1 MCYRREVSSA
11 DRTSRERTALEVRWN
26 QRSFRRN
33 ILILVAAFLAY
44 IASAAF
50 ASGTSRLIG
59 VAGAIVFGVMVLFVG
74 SAGARRIRRRP
85 VAATL
90 NEFGVTFDRHD
101 SAAWEIFREVR
112 LGRVKPRLL
121 FVLRPLHYIAF
132 VPHRDADLPR
142 AAPRE
147 RLAIRMYGTN
157 LLLMTQAVTPS
168 GDDILAAVERL
179 SDVPVR
185 R

>member
-1 MCYRREVSSA
+1 VSSA
-11 DRTSRERTALEVRWN
+11 GRTSPERTELEVRWN

-33 ILILVAAFLAY
+33 ILILVPVFLAY
-44 IASAAF
+44 IAIAGF
-50 ASGTSRLIG
+50 ASGTFRLIG
-59 VAGAIVFGVMVLFVG
+59 VAGAIVFGVVALYSG
-74 SAGARRIRRRP
+74 GAGGWQIRRRP

-112 LGRVKPRLL
+112 FGRWKPRLL

-132 VPHRDADLPR
+132 VPRRVADLPR
-142 AAPRE
+142 ATLRE
-147 RLAIRMYGTN
+147 RLAVRMYGTN
-157 LLLMTQAVTPS
+157 LVLMTETVTPS
-168 GDDILAAVERL
+168 ADDILAAVARL

>member
-11 DRTSRERTALEVRWN
+11 DRTSPERTELEVRWN
-26 QRSFRRN
+26 QRSFWRN
-33 ILILVAAFLAY
+33 ILILVPVFLAY
-44 IASAAF
+44 IAIAAF
-50 ASGTSRLIG
+50 ASGTFRLVG
-59 VAGAIVFGVMVLFVG
+59 VVGAIVFGVMVMFVG
-74 SAGARRIRRRP
+74 GAGARQIRRRP

-90 NEFGVTFDRHD
+90 NEFGVTFDRHN

-112 LGRVKPRLL
+112 FGRVKPRLL
-121 FVLRPLHYIAF
+121 FALRPLYYIAF
-132 VPHRDADLPR
+132 VPQRAADLPR
-142 AAPRE
+142 ATPRE
-147 RLAIRMYGTN
+147 RLAIRTYGTN
-157 LLLMTQAVTPS
+157 LLLMTETVTPS